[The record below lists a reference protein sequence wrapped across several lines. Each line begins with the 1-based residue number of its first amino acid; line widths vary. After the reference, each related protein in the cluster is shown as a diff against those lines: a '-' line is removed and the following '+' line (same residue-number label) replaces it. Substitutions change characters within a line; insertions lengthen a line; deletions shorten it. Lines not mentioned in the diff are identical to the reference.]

1 MKWNIRERVAELR
14 EGVVTVVCRHPLEL
28 LLLLALTVTLI
39 VCVETGRDPDGA
51 RLVVM
56 GWGAFVLLVVN
67 RLTDRSREA
76 VLEQAVEKFVGG
88 TVLIQHEDR
97 ISKKV

>member
-39 VCVETGRDPDGA
+39 VCVETGREPDGA
-51 RLVVM
+51 RLAVM

-67 RLTDRSREA
+67 RLTDRSRWHRLYWVA
-76 VLEQAVEKFVGG
+76 
-88 TVLIQHEDR
+88 
-97 ISKKV
+97 